1 MRILI
6 LCVLCLS
13 GCASTAV
20 RCDAHLQAINAPIN
34 KSGADTSVKGS
45 AP

>member
-13 GCASTAV
+13 GCSEAAV
-20 RCDAHLQAINAPIN
+20 RCDAHLQAINAPTDQA
-34 KSGADTSVKGS
+34 GADTPAKGS